1 MTDWDNFNV
10 SIADSP
16 DAQHFEIKTET
27 YLINGEKFSRFFL
40 QGSYAQGLDYEQT
53 DVNKVDADRNRE
65 YDINIFIG
73 EKLASGEIDGK
84 DYPLIIKVIDQDET
98 PPEITSADG
107 DILMSVS
114 VSENQFYAAQV
125 QAIDKPE
132 IRFGA
137 QVYIIWGSG
146 YEYLSN

>member
-1 MTDWDNFNV
+1 M
-10 SIADSP
+10 
-16 DAQHFEIKTET
+16 
-27 YLINGEKFSRFFL
+27 
-40 QGSYAQGLDYEQT
+40 SYAQGLDYEQT

-132 IRFGA
+132 IT
-137 QVYIIWGSG
+137 GSVLK
-146 YEYLSN
+146 YTLSGVRI